1 MRSMQWLGLSL
12 TAAFLLFS
20 WGCSTTPA
28 PSNPVPLS
36 AANLN
41 LIFVVSE
48 DLAYQAPGDVNP
60 TTANLTS
67 QGLQRALLMASF
79 LQRNVLGM
87 MNVTGI
93 YALEPMT
100 HLQTT
105 SNYPDMVAIG
115 GASSILTRPE

>member
-1 MRSMQWLGLSL
+1 
-12 TAAFLLFS
+12 
-20 WGCSTTPA
+20 
-28 PSNPVPLS
+28 
-36 AANLN
+36 
-41 LIFVVSE
+41 VVSE
-48 DLAYQAPGDVNP
+48 DLAYQSPGDVNP